1 MGAEYR
7 HESYEISAGE
17 EASYLQGPY
26 AAGGLE
32 IAGEGDTLAAAGSQV
47 FPGFTPA
54 SAGDNS
60 RHNYSFYVDLEAD
73 VLENWNVAVAGRYE
87 DYSDFGSTFNWKLSN
102 RVTITDEF
110 ALRASVSTGFRAP
123 SLQQQYFTSI
133 STVFI
138 DDVPTETG
146 TFSPSSEV
154 AQALGSPGL
163 DAEESTNYSAG
174 FTYSPTAD
182 FNLTVDFYRI
192 DIDDRIVL
200 SNNLSGEAIT
210 ALLAGTGA
218 TQGRFFLNA
227 IDSRTQGV
235 DIVSTYTLQT
245 AEWGAFNFNL
255 GANFNDNEVTDVIDA
270 PEVLQN
276 AGFDQDNLF
285 SGVELRRFESSS
297 PDNKFNL
304 GVTWN
309 YDRYTTTL
317 RTTRYGEVEDPASTA
332 ATNEIIPAEWIT
344 DLDVNVALTEGLSVS
359 VGANNLFDVYPE
371 ASRYLVE
378 SPSTFTNLFP
388 YSGFSPYGFTGRY
401 VYGKVTYRF

>member
-1 MGAEYR
+1 
-7 HESYEISAGE
+7 
-17 EASYLQGPY
+17 
-26 AAGGLE
+26 
-32 IAGEGDTLAAAGSQV
+32 
-47 FPGFTPA
+47 
-54 SAGDNS
+54 
-60 RHNYSFYVDLEAD
+60 
-73 VLENWNVAVAGRYE
+73 
-87 DYSDFGSTFNWKLSN
+87 
-102 RVTITDEF
+102 
-110 ALRASVSTGFRAP
+110 
-123 SLQQQYFTSI
+123 
-133 STVFI
+133 
-138 DDVPTETG
+138 
-146 TFSPSSEV
+146 
-154 AQALGSPGL
+154 
-163 DAEESTNYSAG
+163 
-174 FTYSPTAD
+174 
-182 FNLTVDFYRI
+182 
-192 DIDDRIVL
+192 
-200 SNNLSGEAIT
+200 
-210 ALLAGTGA
+210 
-218 TQGRFFLNA
+218 
-227 IDSRTQGV
+227 
-235 DIVSTYTLQT
+235 VSTYTLQT